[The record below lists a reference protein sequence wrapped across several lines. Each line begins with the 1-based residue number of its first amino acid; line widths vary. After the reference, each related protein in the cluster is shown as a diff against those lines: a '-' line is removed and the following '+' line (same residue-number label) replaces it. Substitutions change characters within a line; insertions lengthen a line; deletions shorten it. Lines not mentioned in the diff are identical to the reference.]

1 MGTSYQNLV
10 IEKIHKLLPSASDAE
25 VRQYIAGT
33 SSSLSDSL
41 TSSQSIAI
49 IDAIIVAMRS
59 VWILLAVAGG
69 ICVVLSLFLGVCSE
83 SPGLKFGN
91 HTLTF
96 SPQIERQVIQGHQR
110 NSNRS
115 INVAHGLT
123 TYELHQVVLS
133 AQNGIVDIP

>member
-25 VRQYIAGT
+25 VRQFIAGT

-41 TSSQSIAI
+41 TSSQSTAVT
-49 IDAIIVAMRS
+49 DAIIVAMRS

-83 SPGLKFGN
+83 SPGLKLGN
-91 HTLTF
+91 HILTF
-96 SPQIERQVIQGHQR
+96 CPQIERQVIH
-110 NSNRS
+110 
-115 INVAHGLT
+115 
-123 TYELHQVVLS
+123 
-133 AQNGIVDIP
+133 